1 MWLFVHLTAAPTPH
15 IWTSILHWLFQYQ
28 NAYKR
33 SKSTLKHI
41 LPICSFFLWAVF
53 FSFADKL
60 SKLARIYLGK
70 KFEPKKPTRVNL
82 RTKCKNVTMEV
93 EVDFMCSWQAQ
104 FPHHNSAPVDGPLKC
119 LKSGWQRLRQGTNGV
134 RRKVWIRKISSFV
147 VIWAKNFFWPLVS
160 VLDIGNVN

>member
-1 MWLFVHLTAAPTPH
+1 MSF
-15 IWTSILHWLFQYQ
+15 SIGVQKNVTFRTLDRGPDPPYM
-28 NAYKR
+28 NIN
-33 SKSTLKHI
+33 STLTF
-41 LPICSFFLWAVF
+41 PISKRLQEVKINPKAHFTNLLVFFVGSFFFLC
-53 FSFADKL
+53 DKL

-147 VIWAKNFFWPLVS
+147 VIWAKNFF
-160 VLDIGNVN
+160 